1 MKIPKQNRKLD
12 TARKG
17 VVGTCSRAG
26 RMLQLQPARAQ
37 HAFSMLL
44 RPARCSS
51 VIQNT
56 SSFNS
61 RSSTHAL
68 IWAPPCSVRNS
79 WRIEAASA
87 SRSGTHSIYMFDQI
101 AAARWTCNNSLNDF
115 QKSCLRLSAY
125 WTNRP
130 CSIRRSGDVH
140 GRPRIPDNYVLTF
153 LWRHM
158 YVSTKRN

>member
-1 MKIPKQNRKLD
+1 MQALAFMKIPKQNRKLD

-51 VIQNT
+51 
-56 SSFNS
+56 
-61 RSSTHAL
+61 THAL
-68 IWAPPCSVRNS
+68 IWAPLCSVRNS

-87 SRSGTHSIYMFDQI
+87 SRSGTHSIYMFYQI

-115 QKSCLRLSAY
+115 QKSCSRLSAY
-125 WTNRP
+125 RTNRRS
-130 CSIRRSGDVH
+130 SIRRSGDVH